1 MYHISLY
8 FDEKT
13 TAYMHKLIEK
23 VAQATGNE
31 YMLEAKVPPHITLC
45 ALECEEEET
54 LKERMEY
61 VFERGSV
68 SAKQRDAIDSE
79 TERREARMV
88 NARKQGTLQWVSIGT
103 FLPGVIFLQP
113 VLNEYLQGLME
124 LVHACVQG
132 VHGSNIKS
140 CYKPFSWLPHST
152 VGKKLTPEQLTDAFR
167 VLQKEFK
174 VLEGKAVR
182 IGLAKMN
189 PHREIASWEL

>member
-1 MYHISLY
+1 MYHISMY

-23 VAQATGNE
+23 VAQATGND

-45 ALECEEEET
+45 ALECEDEAV
-54 LKERMEY
+54 LKERLDNLVGEL
-61 VFERGSV
+61 
-68 SAKQRDAIDSE
+68 
-79 TERREARMV
+79 
-88 NARKQGTLQWVSIGT
+88 KQGSLQWVSIGT
-103 FLPGVIFLQP
+103 FLPGVIFVQP

-124 LVHACVQG
+124 LVYACVQG
-132 VHGSNIKS
+132 VPESTQGCRKDLPGIKLKP
-140 CYKPFSWLPHST
+140 CYKPFSWLPHNT

-174 VLEGKAVR
+174 VFEGKAVR

-189 PHREIASWEL
+189 PHREIASWELCEEL